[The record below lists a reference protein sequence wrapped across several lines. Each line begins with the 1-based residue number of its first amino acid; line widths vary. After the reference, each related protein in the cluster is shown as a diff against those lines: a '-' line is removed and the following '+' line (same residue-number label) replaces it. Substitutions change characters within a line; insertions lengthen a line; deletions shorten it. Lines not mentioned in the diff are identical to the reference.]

1 MRIHVVTLALLIG
14 AAAAVGTQSLN
25 KGPVEWTDYGGDLT
39 GAKYSIAADITRE
52 NVNRLQIAWEWHP
65 PDKIMPGPNG
75 GPATL
80 PGNFN
85 TTPLMLDGVV
95 YLTTPFGNVAALDAE
110 TGRQLWIYDPESWRE
125 PGFVSTAR
133 NHRGLAAW
141 RDGNETRILSV
152 AKWRLICLDAKTGKL
167 VPGFGTDGIVDLSV
181 GLHWKFDR
189 VQLDNLTAPTIYKD
203 LVIVGSAI
211 GDRVM
216 YRNDPPGALRAYN
229 VRTGKEAWTLHIVP
243 RPGEAP
249 PAVIDTWGGDSWAF
263 TGHANIWAKMSVDAE
278 RGLLYVPTTTPS
290 NDFYGGGRPGANLYA
305 ESELCLDAATGKVKW
320 YFQTTHHGLWDYDLG
335 SQPNLVTMTVGGRR
349 IDAVAQISKQG
360 FTYVFDRVTGK
371 PVWPIEERPVPTD
384 SNVPG
389 EKVYPTQPFPT
400 KPPPY
405 TRQGFNVEDVFD
417 LTPELK
423 AAALAEINKNHYR
436 FGPLFTPPTLEGSFQ
451 RPNMGG
457 SVNWAGAAFDPET
470 GLLYVKST
478 DGVQI
483 NKAGKLDKKTSANP
497 FAAMSDLEYVGGPQN
512 FPANATFMNG
522 LPLMKPPYANLTA
535 IDLNLG
541 EISWRVPFGKGSDA
555 IRNNPA
561 LKGVSLPDRL
571 GTPGGGAPIV
581 TKGGLLFVGGGEAA
595 LTIVDKATGMEL
607 RRIELPRRAMAT
619 PMTYRSRAGRQFVV
633 IATGS
638 GSDTSLVAFA
648 LPETP

>member
-1 MRIHVVTLALLIG
+1 
-14 AAAAVGTQSLN
+14 
-25 KGPVEWTDYGGDLT
+25 
-39 GAKYSIAADITRE
+39 
-52 NVNRLQIAWEWHP
+52 
-65 PDKIMPGPNG
+65 
-75 GPATL
+75 
-80 PGNFN
+80 
-85 TTPLMLDGVV
+85 
-95 YLTTPFGNVAALDAE
+95 
-110 TGRQLWIYDPESWRE
+110 
-125 PGFVSTAR
+125 
-133 NHRGLAAW
+133 
-141 RDGNETRILSV
+141 
-152 AKWRLICLDAKTGKL
+152 
-167 VPGFGTDGIVDLSV
+167 
-181 GLHWKFDR
+181 
-189 VQLDNLTAPTIYKD
+189 
-203 LVIVGSAI
+203 
-211 GDRVM
+211 
-216 YRNDPPGALRAYN
+216 
-229 VRTGKEAWTLHIVP
+229 
-243 RPGEAP
+243 
-249 PAVIDTWGGDSWAF
+249 
-263 TGHANIWAKMSVDAE
+263 
-278 RGLLYVPTTTPS
+278 
-290 NDFYGGGRPGANLYA
+290 
-305 ESELCLDAATGKVKW
+305 
-320 YFQTTHHGLWDYDLG
+320 
-335 SQPNLVTMTVGGRR
+335 MTVGGRR